1 VTRNDVILGI
11 AALVLVG
18 FSLVVALVVP
28 RRRAD
33 FPGPRLGVFVFVC
46 LLLVAGMLA
55 AVEVFG
61 GEEDREEIAKA
72 GNAVTQVEDSGEP
85 DTEGGET
92 SATETSGGETQEGEA
107 GGGGDAG
114 RGKELFAANGCGG
127 CHTLEAADAGGTVGP
142 NLDDLKPSSEAVVE
156 QVTNGGN
163 GMPAF
168 GDKLS
173 PAEIE
178 DVAAFVTK
186 STGG

>member
-1 VTRNDVILGI
+1 MSRNDVILGI

-28 RRRAD
+28 RRRPG
-33 FPGPRLGVFVFVC
+33 FPGPRLGLFVFACV
-46 LLLVAGMLA
+46 LLVGGMLA
-55 AVEVFG
+55 TVEVFG
-61 GEEDREEIAKA
+61 GEEDREDAAQA
-72 GNAVTQVEDSGEP
+72 GNAITQVEDSGEP
-85 DTEGGET
+85 DTEGAET
-92 SATETSGGETQEGEA
+92 SATDTQGGETQETE
-107 GGGGDAG
+107 GGGGDAE

-127 CHTLEAADAGGTVGP
+127 CHTLEAAGAGGTVGP
-142 NLDDLKPSSEAVVE
+142 NLDELKPSSEAVVE

-173 PAEIE
+173 PAEIA
-178 DVAAFVTK
+178 DVAAFVTE